1 MGSGVM
7 RRLSFAIM
15 FGAVCAMA
23 APVHADGPDYEATV
37 GYINSLLTTKL
48 TEQSRCVFV
57 AKALGAQHEGE
68 FHAAQLDIVPTVIK
82 PTEVHFECR
91 KGQQCIEGKAHKS
104 SVLNVG
110 VHSDANDVA
119 IAISRLIELCGAHGH

>member
-1 MGSGVM
+1 M
-7 RRLSFAIM
+7 RRLGFAVV
-15 FGAVCAMA
+15 FGVVCAMG
-23 APVHADGPDYEATV
+23 APARADGPDYEATV
-37 GYINSLLTTKL
+37 GYINSLLTNKL

-57 AKALGAQHEGE
+57 SKAIGTQHEGE
-68 FHAAQLDIVPTVIK
+68 FHAAALEIVPSVIK
-82 PTEVHFECR
+82 PTEVHFDCR
-91 KGQQCIEGKAHKS
+91 KGQQCIEGKSHKS